1 MEKELKKITLDLSP
15 HTSKIYA
22 NSYKQIRVI
31 LNIKDKR
38 KFIKNKP
45 VEDVVETL
53 DNYIVPRTQKKINPN
68 TKYSYFVVVKKIY
81 MNEKNKDFLMEKEKQ
96 YRDEVQEYKKQQNG
110 ELQKEDLPTF
120 TELSKI
126 LKNEEKPMKYLI
138 NFLFLKVNVRNQDV
152 AYIKLHKNN
161 VDESKLDNQ
170 LNHIYLKDGK
180 AIYLRNKYK
189 TFGTYGQKRN
199 IISVKKFVDV
209 VKELLKNK
217 ICGVANGRAEYGPRA
232 LGNRSLLG
240 DPRYDIKDTVNT
252 IKKREKFSPF
262 APAILE
268 EYADEYLSLQT
279 RYEKFLLEIEVY
291 TKDVE
296 DIVGKY
302 LKSNLYK
309 KYKQPVP
316 KSLEQSNK
324 EINEFIKQNFSP
336 DSPLYNFQKG
346 KSKVQLDG
354 KPMSNDIAML
364 NTDTRDRETIVI
376 ITDSIA

>member
-15 HTSKIYA
+15 HTSKIYS

-31 LNIKDKR
+31 LNLKDKR
-38 KFIKNKP
+38 KFMKNKP
-45 VEDVVETL
+45 VEDVLETL

-81 MNEKNKDFLMEKEKQ
+81 MNEKNKDLLMEKEKQ
-96 YRDEVQEYKKQQNG
+96 YRDEVLEYKKQQNG

-209 VKELLKNK
+209 VKQ
-217 ICGVANGRAEYGPRA
+217 
-232 LGNRSLLG
+232 LLG
-240 DPRYDIKDTVNT
+240 DKEERLLFSKKDGTPITNGSISSYFRPHLIKGLQEGEIMKIVMKHINDNGTFNDLRRVSNNRGSSVSLLLKEYDITKIKDPTENIT
-252 IKKREKFSPF
+252 P
-262 APAILE
+262 
-268 EYADEYLSLQT
+268 DQ
-279 RYEKFLLEIEVY
+279 
-291 TKDVE
+291 
-296 DIVGKY
+296 
-302 LKSNLYK
+302 LK
-309 KYKQPVP
+309 P
-316 KSLEQSNK
+316 E
-324 EINEFIKQNFSP
+324 
-336 DSPLYNFQKG
+336 
-346 KSKVQLDG
+346 
-354 KPMSNDIAML
+354 
-364 NTDTRDRETIVI
+364 
-376 ITDSIA
+376 

>member
-209 VKELLKNK
+209 VKELLGDKDERLLFSKKDGTPITNGSISSYFRPHLIKGLQEGEIMK
-217 ICGVANGRAEYGPRA
+217 IVMKHINENGTFNDLRRVSN
-232 LGNRSLLG
+232 NRGSSVPLLLKE
-240 DPRYDIKDTVNT
+240 YDITK
-252 IKKREKFSPF
+252 IKEPTENITANQLKP
-262 APAILE
+262 
-268 EYADEYLSLQT
+268 
-279 RYEKFLLEIEVY
+279 
-291 TKDVE
+291 E
-296 DIVGKY
+296 D
-302 LKSNLYK
+302 
-309 KYKQPVP
+309 
-316 KSLEQSNK
+316 
-324 EINEFIKQNFSP
+324 
-336 DSPLYNFQKG
+336 
-346 KSKVQLDG
+346 
-354 KPMSNDIAML
+354 
-364 NTDTRDRETIVI
+364 
-376 ITDSIA
+376 